1 LPEIPLPIFHGDI
14 FKWLAFR
21 DRFTSMV
28 DQRPNIT
35 EIDKFYYLT
44 GCLRDKALEAIAG
57 IPVCGDNYQ
66 LAWATLTARFDKPRL
81 VESSLIEQLLN
92 APKSVNETLIDLTR

>member
-1 LPEIPLPIFHGDI
+1 MSNLKPARLPEIPLPIFHSDI
-14 FKWLAFR
+14 FKWLTFR

-44 GCLRDKALEAIAG
+44 GCFRDSALDTIAG
-57 IPVCGDNYQ
+57 IPVCGGNYQ
-66 LAWATLTARFDKPRL
+66 LA
-81 VESSLIEQLLN
+81 
-92 APKSVNETLIDLTR
+92 